1 MQCFQQLDLWSSI
14 RREIFFHQLELR
26 RPDMNLEWAP
36 PVMRVVSRLM
46 WKSTTQLPVASFSDV
61 IHPQQQ
67 RRRDRETECLRDLQ
81 VVVNCSHTKGPLF
94 SGEVLKHISVASVR
108 SQRHSRDCLRQRLGY

>member
-1 MQCFQQLDLWSSI
+1 
-14 RREIFFHQLELR
+14 
-26 RPDMNLEWAP
+26 MNLEWAP
-36 PVMRVVSRLM
+36 AVMRVVSRLM

-81 VVVNCSHTKGPLF
+81 VVVNCSHRGSAASPNRTRGD
-94 SGEVLKHISVASVR
+94 HSVPNVKIDFYRVALPDDYDGDFEALL
-108 SQRHSRDCLRQRLGY
+108 Q